1 MMSKSDKEKHED
13 KMYNLKSRI
22 MDIQMKI
29 SELQESK
36 ICLMMLKRDIMMD
49 YTKQTLENCFTDEMK
64 RELEKI
70 NLFETDSDVVTK
82 QMVVNLLN
90 QNLKDV
96 DDDELKDTLLENPF
110 DEKYP
115 AKEERYWAADMVKKG
130 KTYMYVPTI
139 ECKHHW
145 TPNGSTWKGIG

>member
-1 MMSKSDKEKHED
+1 
-13 KMYNLKSRI
+13 
-22 MDIQMKI
+22 
-29 SELQESK
+29 
-36 ICLMMLKRDIMMD
+36 MLKRDIMMD

-96 DDDELKDTLLENPF
+96 DDDELKDTFLE
-110 DEKYP
+110 
-115 AKEERYWAADMVKKG
+115 KK
-130 KTYMYVPTI
+130 
-139 ECKHHW
+139 
-145 TPNGSTWKGIG
+145 S